1 MTREEKEQLASAIL
15 ELYVKAGF
23 GSPTKREVDLLLFHH
38 ITQATEN
45 RGKTNYQLASL
56 LKIPES
62 RVRAN
67 RLASG
72 LKYQNINS
80 EAILGNIVLR
90 LSRAQQFSN
99 IDNGKIEISLEDPLE
114 KREIE
119 NFLKSKGHFAE
130 FTFNAE
136 VLRIAPIRLFE
147 LIVENMESG
156 EDQFNQLVRQHIKD
170 QAASDRIL
178 EGAPTLKQKL
188 ARLRKEA
195 MTPNT
200 LFSLLSGA
208 AGVLGPLSLA

>member
-1 MTREEKEQLASAIL
+1 VTRDEKEKLASALL

-23 GSPTKREVDLLLFHH
+23 GSPTKRDVDLLIFHH
-38 ITQATEN
+38 VTQATEN

-62 RVRAN
+62 RVKAN
-67 RLASG
+67 RLASA

-80 EAILGNIVLR
+80 KAILGNIVLR

-99 IDNGKIEISLEDPLE
+99 VDKGKIEISLEDPVE
-114 KREIE
+114 RREIE

-130 FTFNAE
+130 CTFNAE

-147 LIVENMESG
+147 LIVENMENG
-156 EDQFNQLVRQHIKD
+156 EDQFNHLVRQHIND

-178 EGAPTLKQKL
+178 EGAPTLNQKL
-188 ARLRKEA
+188 ARLRKET

-200 LFSLLSGA
+200 LISLLGGA
-208 AGVLGPLSLA
+208 AGALGSLPVA